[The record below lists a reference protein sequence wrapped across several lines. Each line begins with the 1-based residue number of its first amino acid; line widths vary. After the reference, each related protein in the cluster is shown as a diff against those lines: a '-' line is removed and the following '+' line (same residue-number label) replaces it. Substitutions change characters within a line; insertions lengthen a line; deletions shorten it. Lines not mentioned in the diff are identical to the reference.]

1 MLRNPGYL
9 TFFILL
15 NWCHPLRKGLGSL
28 GQVKYLTSGIRAISF
43 STHELS
49 SPQFLSSEWEN
60 LRDHVILQNKKVN
73 FVEKYL
79 NSTHAK
85 PI

>member
-15 NWCHPLRKGLGSL
+15 NYWHPLRKGLGSL
-28 GQVKYLTSGIRAISF
+28 GQEKYLTSEIRAIPF
-43 STHELS
+43 STRELIS
-49 SPQFLSSEWEN
+49 AQLLSNEWGN
-60 LRDHVILQNKKVN
+60 LRDHVTLQNKKVN

-85 PI
+85 AI